1 MLRKKA
7 KYAVPGIVV
16 LFAAAQLV
24 QPDRTNPPPNPAGS
38 FAAVANPHPETAA
51 ILQRA
56 CADCHSNETAWP
68 WYSRVSPVSW
78 LVANDVK
85 EGRAHLNLSEWNFLS
100 PEASRLKLK
109 DACRK
114 VKAGEMP
121 LWQYKL
127 LHPEERI
134 CAAAESLASLRRM
147 LRHNHFQRK

>member
-7 KYAVPGIVV
+7 KYVILAIAVLLVG
-16 LFAAAQLV
+16 AQFV
-24 QPDRTNPPPNPAGS
+24 QPDRTNPPANPVGS

-56 CADCHSNETAWP
+56 CADCHSNETSWP

-78 LVANDVK
+78 LVASDVK
-85 EGRAHLNLSEWNFLS
+85 EGRARLNLSEWNFLG

-109 DACRK
+109 AACRL

-127 LHPEERI
+127 MHPEARLSPADVERI
-134 CAAAESLASLRRM
+134 CSAAESLASLR
-147 LRHNHFQRK
+147 